1 MRKVPTFPA
10 PWHLTQRVHLVSMS
24 HDNTNRPSRRAKK
37 TKHPGQEPDV
47 PPVLP
52 HVVITVTEPTGT
64 LAVTVDGDNFPAPEG
79 ESWSRARFGE
89 LLDAVTADR
98 TRTVRI
104 EVHETDGS
112 TFTDIIR
119 ARRRTQVEPAP
130 EQEPSESAPSK
141 PSGKQAAAT
150 VSGEG
155 FLSGEDV
162 AIAAVVTD
170 ITANEDGEVETRLT
184 RRQKT
189 NLRAGA
195 EVLVFGRSTGT
206 TLVRRLP

>member
-1 MRKVPTFPA
+1 M
-10 PWHLTQRVHLVSMS
+10 
-24 HDNTNRPSRRAKK
+24 
-37 TKHPGQEPDV
+37 
-47 PPVLP
+47 
-52 HVVITVTEPTGT
+52 ITVTQPTGT
-64 LAVTVDGDNFPAPEG
+64 LAVTVDGEDFPAPEG
-79 ESWSRARFGE
+79 TRAWSHARFGE
-89 LLDAVTADR
+89 LLDAVTGDR

-119 ARRRTQVEPAP
+119 SRRRTLTDTEA
-130 EQEPSESAPSK
+130 EQPQAARSK
-141 PSGKQAAAT
+141 PSGKPAAAT

-155 FLSGEDV
+155 FLPGEDV
-162 AIAAVVTD
+162 AIAAVVTET
-170 ITANEDGEVETRLT
+170 TANEDGEVETRLT

-195 EVLVFGRSTGT
+195 EVLVFGRASGT